1 MEWFSDQEHILY
13 FCYFKCEL
21 VAFSSECLS
30 SRRQGFFVC
39 LMRYFYRDLG
49 IPKHGASLFHNGPPS
64 WGDIPDIREIW
75 MGTHGAWATTAAP
88 QVRRSCFAGPV
99 VLRPVAQHVNPA
111 LPLVDPKFPDILL
124 VDRLSPG
131 TWLLLECSAS

>member
-1 MEWFSDQEHILY
+1 M
-13 FCYFKCEL
+13 
-21 VAFSSECLS
+21 
-30 SRRQGFFVC
+30 
-39 LMRYFYRDLG
+39 DLG
-49 IPKHGASLFHNGPPS
+49 IPKHGACQFHNGPPS
-64 WGDIPDIREIW
+64 WTDIPDIGEIW

-111 LPLVDPKFPDILL
+111 LALVDPKFPDILL

>member
-1 MEWFSDQEHILY
+1 MEHASFTMDHLAGQT
-13 FCYFKCEL
+13 FQT
-21 VAFSSECLS
+21 SEKS
-30 SRRQGFFVC
+30 GWAP
-39 LMRYFYRDLG
+39 
-49 IPKHGASLFHNGPPS
+49 I
-64 WGDIPDIREIW
+64 
-75 MGTHGAWATTAAP
+75 HGAWATTAAP